1 MDGSTPAPATY
12 AVKGMHCASCAVV
25 IEKTFKKQPGVQA
38 VEVNYGTETAK
49 VSFDPATTSA
59 AALSKAIEKYGYSLV
74 IPAAAGTAA
83 TASPTVSD
91 QADKRREVDDQRTQ
105 VMVVLP
111 LAAIS
116 IFIMAWDLLG
126 AANVVAMMP
135 HVWMELFHHLLP
147 VMATYA
153 LFVVG
158 RPFLAGVVR
167 FARYGA
173 ANMDTL
179 VGIGTLA
186 AFVYSLVVTA
196 LEQPLSR
203 FIEVEHTYY
212 DATIVVI
219 AFITLGKYLESR
231 SKLRTGDAIQSL
243 LRLQAKH
250 ALILRDGAERE
261 VPIDQV
267 LVGDTLIVKP
277 GAKIPVDGTVVAGTS
292 YVDESMITGEPMPA
306 LKKAGDG
313 VVGGTIN
320 ADGTFTFTATKV
332 GAQTLLASIIG
343 MVSEAQGSKAPIQAL
358 ADRISGAFVP
368 VVLVIA
374 VGALLA
380 WLSVGTAYLGFAQA
394 LSFGLVSFVS
404 VLVIAC
410 PCALG
415 LATPTAII
423 VGVGKGAREGI
434 LVKDAATLETLSRA
448 AVMVVDKTGTLTSG
462 RPALVSLQT
471 LGAATEPEVVSVLA
485 ALERRSEHPIA
496 HAVAEY
502 AAERGIAPREVQDFA
517 VLRGKGVRGVID
529 GKEHFAGNERLIAE
543 LGLDFNRDSLARET
557 RQGRTPVILATREA
571 VLAIALVADPIKP
584 GARAAVQSL
593 HRLGLKV
600 VMMTGDAEGTAAF
613 VAQEVGIDSV
623 HAQMLPADKL
633 REIAA
638 LQAARQIVAMAGD
651 GINDGPAL
659 AQADVGIAMGTGAD
673 VAIESAGI
681 TLLQGDVTKL
691 VKAVHLAR
699 ITMTGIKE
707 NLFWAFVYNVVGI
720 PLAAGVFYPLLGWL
734 LSPVFAGLAMAF
746 SSVSVVSNS
755 LRLKMKAL

>member
-1 MDGSTPAPATY
+1 MDGSTPAPETF

-49 VSFDPATTSA
+49 VSFDSTTTSP

-74 IPAAAGTAA
+74 IPTTAA
-83 TASPTVSD
+83 VVGSPAIPAQD
-91 QADKRREVDDQRTQ
+91 DKRRELEDQRTQ

-116 IFIMAWDLLG
+116 IFIMGWEMLG
-126 AANVVAMMP
+126 AADAVPMMP
-135 HVWMELFHHLLP
+135 HVWMELFHHVLP

-167 FARYGA
+167 FARYRK

-186 AFVYSLVVTA
+186 AFAYSLVVTA
-196 LEQPLSR
+196 LEAPLSR
-203 FIEVEHTYY
+203 FIQVEHTYY

-219 AFITLGKYLESR
+219 AFITLGKYLEAR

-250 ALILRDGAERE
+250 ALVLRDGTERE
-261 VPIDQV
+261 VPVDQV
-267 LVGDTLIVKP
+267 RAGDTLIVKP
-277 GAKIPVDGTVVAGTS
+277 GDKIPVDGTVLAGTS
-292 YVDESMITGEPMPA
+292 YVDESKITGEPMPT
-306 LKKAGDG
+306 LKRAGDK

-332 GAQTLLASIIG
+332 GAQTLLAGIIA
-343 MVSEAQGSKAPIQAL
+343 MVAQAQGSKAPIQAL
-358 ADRISGAFVP
+358 ADRISGVFVP
-368 VVLVIA
+368 IVLGIA
-374 VGALLA
+374 VLSLLA
-380 WLSVGTAYLGFAQA
+380 WLSIGTMYLGFAQA

-434 LVKDAATLETLSRA
+434 LVKDASTLEMLSKA
-448 AVMVVDKTGTLTSG
+448 AVMVVDKTGTITSG
-462 RPALVSLQT
+462 RPAVVSLQVV
-471 LGAATEPEVVSVLA
+471 GALSEPEAVAILA
-485 ALERRSEHPIA
+485 ALEQRSEHPIA
-496 HAVAEY
+496 HAIHQY
-502 AAERGIAPREVQDFA
+502 AAERGIAPGQVQDFT
-517 VLRGKGVRGVID
+517 VVRGKGVRGVI
-529 GKEHFAGNERLIAE
+529 GGTEYFAGNQRLVE
-543 LGLDFNRDSLARET
+543 EFGLTIDRDSIGRET
-557 RQGRTPVILATREA
+557 RQGRTPVILATRES
-571 VLAIALVADPIKP
+571 VLAVVLVADPVKP
-584 GARAAVQSL
+584 GAKAAVQAL
-593 HRLGLKV
+593 HRAGLKV

-623 HAQMLPADKL
+623 RAQLLPGDKL

-638 LQAARQIVAMAGD
+638 LQAQGQIVAMAGD

-673 VAIESAGI
+673 VAIDSAGI
-681 TLLQGDVTKL
+681 TLLQGDLTKL
-691 VKAVHLAR
+691 VKAVHLSR

>member
-1 MDGSTPAPATY
+1 MEGSTPVPSTY

-49 VSFDPATTSA
+49 VSFDPGTTSA

-83 TASPTVSD
+83 ASPAMSD

-116 IFIMAWDLLG
+116 IFVMAWDLLG
-126 AANVVAMMP
+126 AAHVVAMMP
-135 HVWMELFHHLLP
+135 HVWMEVFHHLLP

-158 RPFLAGVVR
+158 RPFLAGVAR

-219 AFITLGKYLESR
+219 AFITLGKYLEAR

-250 ALILRDGAERE
+250 ALVLRDGVERE

-267 LVGDTLIVKP
+267 LAGDTLIVKP

-306 LKKAGDG
+306 LKKAGDA

-332 GAQTLLASIIG
+332 GAQTLLAGIIG
-343 MVSEAQGSKAPIQAL
+343 MVAQAQGSKAPIQAL
-358 ADRISGAFVP
+358 ADRISGVFVP
-368 VVLVIA
+368 IVLVIA
-374 VGALLA
+374 VVALLA
-380 WLSVGTAYLGFAQA
+380 WLSVGTVYLGFAQA

-434 LVKDAATLETLSRA
+434 LVKEAATLETLSRA
-448 AVMVVDKTGTLTSG
+448 AVVVVDKTGTLTSG

-471 LGAATEPEVVSVLA
+471 LGTATEPEVVSALA

-496 HAVAEY
+496 HAVTEY
-502 AAERGIAPREVQDFA
+502 AAERGVAPREVQDFA

-543 LGLDFNRDSLARET
+543 LGLDFDRDSLVRET

-571 VLAIALVADPIKP
+571 VLATALVADPIKP

-613 VAQEVGIDSV
+613 VAKEVGIDSV
-623 HAQMLPADKL
+623 HAQLLPADKL

-638 LQAARQIVAMAGD
+638 LQAAGQIVAMAGD

-720 PLAAGVFYPLLGWL
+720 PLAAGVSYPLLGWL